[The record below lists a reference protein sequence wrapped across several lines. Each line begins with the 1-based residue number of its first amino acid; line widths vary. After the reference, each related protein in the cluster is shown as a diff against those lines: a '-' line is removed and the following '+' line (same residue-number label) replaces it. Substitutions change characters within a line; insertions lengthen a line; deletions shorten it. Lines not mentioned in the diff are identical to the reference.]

1 MQCYNIIASPGKK
14 IALLIDP
21 DKLGLQSIIATVYAA
36 NENAVSLIL
45 VGGSLMSTHIDKVI
59 QTIKEHTRIPVV
71 LFPGSLLQL
80 SRMADAL
87 LLLSLVSGRNPDYLI
102 GNHVQAAPFIR
113 QSALEVIP
121 TAYVL
126 IDGGTVTSVE
136 YVSNTRPIPSNK
148 PELVVATCIAAEM
161 LGHRLIYLEAGSGA
175 LNPVPPRVISE
186 VKKIVNIPVIVGG
199 GLNSPE
205 KVAASFESGADMVVI
220 GNVVEK
226 NIENLHKIAS
236 VLQNFKN

>member
-1 MQCYNIIASPGKK
+1 
-14 IALLIDP
+14 
-21 DKLGLQSIIATVYAA
+21 
-36 NENAVSLIL
+36 
-45 VGGSLMSTHIDKVI
+45 MSTHIDKVI

-126 IDGGTVTSVE
+126 IDGVQ
-136 YVSNTRPIPSNK
+136 
-148 PELVVATCIAAEM
+148 L
-161 LGHRLIYLEAGSGA
+161 
-175 LNPVPPRVISE
+175 
-186 VKKIVNIPVIVGG
+186 
-199 GLNSPE
+199 
-205 KVAASFESGADMVVI
+205 
-220 GNVVEK
+220 
-226 NIENLHKIAS
+226 
-236 VLQNFKN
+236 LQ